1 MQVFL
6 ILVLIVF
13 GILSLV
19 LFFKVWGMCNN
30 VSNIS
35 DDIKVIKD
43 ISLTQRR
50 ETYDSG
56 KYTREVEIDG
66 VKFRTDDSGNTLLSP
81 DGRLFRIYVSPT
93 RQDNKYALVRR
104 DSKTAF
110 WYPTREDAVR
120 GIISAIKENRITGFK
135 EQHET
140 VAYIAETYGF

>member
-1 MQVFL
+1 MEVFL

-19 LFFKVWGMCNN
+19 LFFKVWGMCNDVREIN
-30 VSNIS
+30 VIMRQMRKEENAR
-35 DDIKVIKD
+35 DAA
-43 ISLTQRR
+43 
-50 ETYDSG
+50 E
-56 KYTREVEIDG
+56 KYTREEEIDG
-66 VKFRTDDSGNTLLSP
+66 VKFRTDDNGNTLLSP

-120 GIISAIKENRITGFK
+120 GIVSAIKENCITGFK
-135 EQHET
+135 AQSQ
-140 VAYIAETYGF
+140 IETYMAEIYGF